1 VRIGDFKKLSFFL
14 VGHFG
19 FGFFKKKYFCLIPME
34 ISQTKWLSRMG
45 QNFDDY
51 PGFQPKITQPK
62 HFSPQYMYLHRK
74 QEGSERPQP
83 PDFADIEKRT
93 YAEVDNILDRSGLS
107 NCWTDC
113 ST

>member
-1 VRIGDFKKLSFFL
+1 
-14 VGHFG
+14 
-19 FGFFKKKYFCLIPME
+19 
-34 ISQTKWLSRMG
+34 MG